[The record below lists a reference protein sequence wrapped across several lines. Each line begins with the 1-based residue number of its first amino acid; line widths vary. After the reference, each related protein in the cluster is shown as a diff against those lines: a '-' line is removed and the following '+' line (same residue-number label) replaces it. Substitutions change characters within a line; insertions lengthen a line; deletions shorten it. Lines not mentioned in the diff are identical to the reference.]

1 MKRMLSIVAASLVT
15 LFLVGIAPVH
25 KSLVYAQSTPPG
37 VSNSYASVGEDQGV
51 DVGVDESGDISEQKA
66 GKIVACDGFGYVW
79 TLTIKGTKV
88 TGTCKTTTC
97 GTRMVTGTYIKKKI
111 NMKATTKAS
120 NECCE
125 WFTYT
130 GTFNK
135 KTKVGSGTWANSSD
149 CGGSGSWTM
158 AKCN

>member
-1 MKRMLSIVAASLVT
+1 MLSIVAASLVT

-25 KSLVYAQSTPPG
+25 KSLVYAQSTPSGEP
-37 VSNSYASVGEDQGV
+37 NSYASVGEDQSG
-51 DVGVDESGDISEQKA
+51 DVGVDESGDISEQKG
-66 GKIVACDGFGYVW
+66 GKTVACDSYGFVW

-88 TGTCKTTTC
+88 TGTCKTTSC
-97 GTRMVTGTYIKKKI
+97 GTWKVTGTYKKKKI
-111 NMKATTKAS
+111 NLKATNQDSS
-120 NECCE
+120 NGCCA

-135 KTKVGSGTWANSSD
+135 KTKVGSGTWAND
-149 CGGSGSWTM
+149 CGGSDSWTM